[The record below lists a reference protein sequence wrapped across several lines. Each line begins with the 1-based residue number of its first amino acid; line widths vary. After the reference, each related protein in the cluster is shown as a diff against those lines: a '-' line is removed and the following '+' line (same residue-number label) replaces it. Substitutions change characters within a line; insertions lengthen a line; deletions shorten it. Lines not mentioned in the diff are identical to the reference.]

1 MPTRSSNSSV
11 IRMLPRVLALAL
23 CCAAGCTVSD
33 SSKSADS
40 AALADS
46 AAPAEAPVVRSKSPA
61 RSATTPS
68 DPTPSDRGTVAFD
81 GVPPL
86 RVGMSAA
93 DARRALGIAASGASA
108 SSCSYLDTKGKSKAY
123 VMLQNDTIARL
134 EIRDRSLATTAGARV
149 GDSEASVLALY
160 RGHVT
165 TQPHKYL
172 PNGHYLVVTTPADG
186 SLRLVLET
194 DGKQVTTLRVGREP
208 EVEQVEGCG

>member
-46 AAPAEAPVVRSKSPA
+46 VAPAAVAARSTSPA

-93 DARRALGIAASGASA
+93 DARRALGIAASGASG

-123 VMLQNDTIARL
+123 VMLRSDTIARL

-160 RGHVT
+160 RGRVT

-172 PNGHYLVVTTPADG
+172 PNGHYLVVTTPADR

-194 DGKQVTTLRVGREP
+194 DGKQVTTFRVGREP